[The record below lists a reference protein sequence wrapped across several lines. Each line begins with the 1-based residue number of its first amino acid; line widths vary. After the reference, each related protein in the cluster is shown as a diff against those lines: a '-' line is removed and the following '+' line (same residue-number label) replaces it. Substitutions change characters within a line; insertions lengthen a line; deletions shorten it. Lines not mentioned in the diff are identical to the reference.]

1 MKAVLL
7 GILASFF
14 FAASFILNRSMAL
27 AGGSWMWSA
36 SLRYFFM
43 LPFLLIIVGLRG
55 NMRALFIEMRT
66 HIKAWLVWSTI
77 GFGLF
82 YAPLTF
88 ASVYSPGW
96 LIAATW
102 QITIIAGTLLVP
114 FLPSSHAPSQGMV
127 NAREKMP
134 IKSLLLSLII
144 LLGVVV
150 IQIEHGKE
158 LSWQNLLLGT
168 APVLLAAFAYPLGN
182 RNMMHLCQGRLDV
195 FQRVLGMTLTS
206 LPFWLLLALLGFTT
220 SGFPKGGQLLQSFVV
235 AVSSGVVATLLFFRA
250 TDMAKGDVSKLSA
263 IEATQAG
270 EVLFTILGECL
281 LLGNPLPSIRSWLGI
296 GLVILGIICHS
307 YFSRRAHQSIQHEA
321 ETSSRL
327 CNTD

>member
-7 GILASFF
+7 GILASFYY
-14 FAASFILNRSMAL
+14 AASFILNRSMAL

-114 FLPSSHAPSQGMV
+114 FLPSSRAP
-127 NAREKMP
+127 
-134 IKSLLLSLII
+134 
-144 LLGVVV
+144 
-150 IQIEHGKE
+150 
-158 LSWQNLLLGT
+158 
-168 APVLLAAFAYPLGN
+168 
-182 RNMMHLCQGRLDV
+182 
-195 FQRVLGMTLTS
+195 
-206 LPFWLLLALLGFTT
+206 
-220 SGFPKGGQLLQSFVV
+220 
-235 AVSSGVVATLLFFRA
+235 
-250 TDMAKGDVSKLSA
+250 
-263 IEATQAG
+263 
-270 EVLFTILGECL
+270 
-281 LLGNPLPSIRSWLGI
+281 
-296 GLVILGIICHS
+296 
-307 YFSRRAHQSIQHEA
+307 
-321 ETSSRL
+321 
-327 CNTD
+327 